1 MKPAELLQ
9 CSQEPTPGPYPSQFT
24 HYSLNMHFNIIPSD
38 LFSCNYM
45 TKIPYAFFIFTMHAI
60 HTAHHI
66 HIDYTDTHQLKPLLY
81 VQNIIKGSSWYV
93 SV

>member
-9 CSQEPTPGPYPSQFT
+9 CSQEPTPGLYPSQFT
-24 HYSLNMHFNIIPSD
+24 HYFLNMHFNTIPSD

-45 TKIPYAFFIFTMHAI
+45 TKIMYAFFIFVMHAT

-66 HIDYTDTHQLKPLLY
+66 YIDYTDTHQLKPLL
-81 VQNIIKGSSWYV
+81 
-93 SV
+93 